1 MKQLHVF
8 RCGAEDLYGITE
20 DATGANLP
28 KDLCSSRWMLMK
40 SMAFEGHG
48 TPYGLDIASQEMQGA
63 LLAGLSQNGFF
74 ISEGGALPP
83 ELIAPG
89 KT

>member
-1 MKQLHVF
+1 MKELHVF
-8 RCGAEDLYGITE
+8 RCGAQDLYAITE
-20 DATGANLP
+20 DGTGANLP
-28 KDLCSSRWMLMK
+28 TDLCSSRWMLMK
-40 SMAFEGHG
+40 SMQFEGHMPPWG
-48 TPYGLDIASQEMQGA
+48 IDVASQDMQGA
-63 LLAGLSQNGFF
+63 VLAGLSQNGYF